1 MTTGVALTPGRNPG
15 WADLMRQLDACLK
28 RHLKPA
34 SEAGNIGATSR
45 LCVAYSG
52 GLDSSVLL
60 HLLAEARQ
68 SLGFSLTAVH
78 VHHGLSNQADAWVR
92 HCTQV
97 CLALDVP
104 LAIHHV
110 DVQLA
115 GEGLEAAARAARY
128 RVFGQLDADFLV
140 LAHHRDDQAE
150 TVLLQ
155 LLRGASLKGLA
166 AMPEVRPLTEKLK
179 LLRPLLAATR
189 AEIAAGA
196 AASGLAWVDD
206 ASNGDLRLARNA
218 LRQEVFPRL
227 IRHFPHAPKAL
238 AQAAAQFSEAALL
251 LDALADQDGCTAIS
265 QNGLAIPALQA
276 LSESRA
282 RNLLRRFLERAGV
295 EIHAEAV
302 REALRQ
308 LCGARPDAQI
318 CIEFGQYVLRRYR
331 GWAVVEAALPEVA
344 QNSTSVLIWQGEKRI
359 DLGAA
364 GSLQFQSVPG
374 EGVRLAPGVVSIRTR
389 QGGERIKPGPG
400 RPRRTL
406 KNLLREAGVPAWQR
420 GAMPLVYLA
429 DSLVWAAGV
438 GADSDFLAKP
448 EEAGWLIS
456 WQLNP
461 SSVRLNKAA

>member
-1 MTTGVALTPGRNPG
+1 MIPGVTLTPGRNPA
-15 WADLMRQLDACLK
+15 WACLTRQLDTCLK
-28 RHLKPA
+28 RHFKVG
-34 SEAGNIGATSR
+34 SKAGVIGATSR

-78 VHHGLSNQADAWVR
+78 VHHGLSNQADAWVW

-97 CLALDVP
+97 CSALDVP
-104 LAIHHV
+104 LAIHQV

-128 RVFGQLDADFLV
+128 RVFCQLDADFLV

-166 AMPEVRPLTEKLK
+166 AMPEARPLTEKLM

-189 AEIAAGA
+189 AEISAGA
-196 AASGLAWVDD
+196 AEIGLNWVDD
-206 ASNGDLRLARNA
+206 ASNDDLRLARNA
-218 LRQEVFPRL
+218 LRQDVFPRL
-227 IRHFPHAPKAL
+227 IQHFPHAPKAL
-238 AQAAAQFSEAALL
+238 AQAAVQFTEAALL
-251 LDALADQDGCTAIS
+251 LDALAEQDGRAAITR
-265 QNGLAIPALQA
+265 NGLAISALQA
-276 LSESRA
+276 LPEARA
-282 RNLLRRFLERAGV
+282 RNLLRRFLELAGA
-295 EIHAEAV
+295 EIHPEAV

-308 LCGARPDAQI
+308 LCNARPDAQI
-318 CIEFGQYVLRRYR
+318 CVVFGQHVLRRYR
-331 GWAVVEAALPEVA
+331 DWAVVEAALPQVG
-344 QNSTSVLIWQGEKRI
+344 QDQDLILSWQGETHI

-364 GSLQFQSVPG
+364 GSLQFQPVRG
-374 EGVRLAPGVVSIRTR
+374 EGVRLAPGQVSIRR
-389 QGGERIKPGPG
+389 RLGGERIKPGPG

-406 KNLLREAGVPAWQR
+406 KNLLREAGIPAWQR
-420 GAMPLVYLA
+420 GAIPLIYLDDA
-429 DSLVWAAGV
+429 LVWAAGI
-438 GADSDFLAKP
+438 GADSDFQVKP

-456 WQLNP
+456 WQA
-461 SSVRLNKAA
+461 KAS